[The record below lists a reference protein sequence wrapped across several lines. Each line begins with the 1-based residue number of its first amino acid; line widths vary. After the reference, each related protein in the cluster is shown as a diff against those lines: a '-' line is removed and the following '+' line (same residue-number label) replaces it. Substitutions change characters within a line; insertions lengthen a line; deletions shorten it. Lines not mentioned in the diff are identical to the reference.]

1 MIHFLGNSEH
11 ILQCRLLIKTEV
23 FIVIWVLKIFN
34 NNDAKIYVE
43 LFPPIWP
50 QVSDNLVKQFLR
62 FQKDICQ
69 LSKIIKEKKNQKFYV
84 HFKQNWNEVTLVR
97 QSFRAVSIG
106 RIQQELPGGCI
117 NIKHSCNFYQ
127 SRKIGINCW
136 SCHWPAEWAWD
147 WSLFNLRRS
156 RAANEFFSELI
167 FGRVSIFGFLILL
180 NY

>member
-62 FQKDICQ
+62 FQKGICQ
-69 LSKIIKEKKNQKFYV
+69 LSKIIKEKKKSKV
-84 HFKQNWNEVTLVR
+84 LC
-97 QSFRAVSIG
+97 SF
-106 RIQQELPGGCI
+106 QTELKWGDAGQAEFQGCEHWK
-117 NIKHSCNFYQ
+117 NSA
-127 SRKIGINCW
+127 GITW
-136 SCHWPAEWAWD
+136 RLHQ
-147 WSLFNLRRS
+147 
-156 RAANEFFSELI
+156 
-167 FGRVSIFGFLILL
+167 
-180 NY
+180 Y